1 MNFFLSDPPEALAG
15 LQVYLSLTVAF
26 KLQAMNG
33 YIWFAVVSF
42 AVCAASLGYHV
53 FRLIRYGN
61 PDDFSRPL
69 GNTQKAIRYS
79 FTGAMNPARKES
91 AFLHL
96 PTYTAG
102 ILYHIGTFL
111 SAFLFIFIL
120 LRYEPP
126 LYTRYVIISFL
137 VVSGS
142 CGLAILIKRLVNQ
155 KLRFLSNPDD
165 YISNF
170 LVTFVHFITALA
182 LHEPTIL
189 PAYFIAVGI
198 LLLYLPL
205 GKLKHT
211 IYFFAARYHLGLFY
225 GWRGTWP
232 PKSNT

>member
-1 MNFFLSDPPEALAG
+1 
-15 LQVYLSLTVAF
+15 
-26 KLQAMNG
+26 MNG
-33 YIWFAVVSF
+33 YIWFAIFSL
-42 AVCAASLGYHV
+42 AVCAVSLAYHV
-53 FRLIRYGN
+53 IRLIRYGN
-61 PDDFSRPL
+61 PDDFSKPL
-69 GNTQKAIRYS
+69 GNTSKAIRYS

-111 SAFLFIFIL
+111 SAFLFIVIL

-126 LYTRYVIISFL
+126 LITRYVILFFL
-137 VVSGS
+137 ILSGS
-142 CGLAILIKRLVNQ
+142 SGLAILIKRSANK

-170 LVTFVHFITALA
+170 LVTSVHFITALA
-182 LHEPTIL
+182 LYNPMIL
-189 PAYFIAVGI
+189 PAYFIAIGI
-198 LLLYLPL
+198 LFLYLPL

-211 IYFFAARYHLGLFY
+211 VYFFAARYHLGLFY

-232 PKSNT
+232 PKSKT

>member
-1 MNFFLSDPPEALAG
+1 
-15 LQVYLSLTVAF
+15 
-26 KLQAMNG
+26 MNG
-33 YIWFAVVSF
+33 YIWFAIFSF
-42 AVCAASLGYHV
+42 AVCTASLAYHA

-111 SAFLFIFIL
+111 SAFLFILFL
-120 LRYEPP
+120 FRYEPP
-126 LYTRYVIISFL
+126 LFTGYVVLVFL
-137 VVSGS
+137 LVSGMS
-142 CGLAILIKRLVNQ
+142 GLAILIKRLANK
-155 KLRFLSNPDD
+155 KLRYLSNPDD

-170 LVTFVHFITALA
+170 LVTSVHFITALA
-182 LHEPTIL
+182 LYNPMIL
-189 PAYFIAVGI
+189 PAYFIAIGI
-198 LLLYLPL
+198 LFLYLPL

-211 IYFFAARYHLGLFY
+211 VYFFAARYHLGLFY

-232 PKSNT
+232 PKSKT